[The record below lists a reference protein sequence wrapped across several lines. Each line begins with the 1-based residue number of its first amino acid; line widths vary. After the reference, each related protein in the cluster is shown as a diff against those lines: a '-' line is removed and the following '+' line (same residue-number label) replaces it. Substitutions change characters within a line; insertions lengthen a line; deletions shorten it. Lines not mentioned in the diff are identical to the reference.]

1 MPLTPTEP
9 PAAPDL
15 RAPRAALMACWAL
28 IGVAELYFALHSASP
43 PSGAWSALELAGL
56 LGIGAAHAA
65 LTRGDWKGSIGFP
78 GAVAVYLL
86 LLRSDQLVPAI
97 RIGAAILGPAFVVM
111 GARVVHTLTAKLPRW
126 LAVVLVTVIFVPPMR
141 LLALRNGKVAKARAR
156 FVEDLTG
163 PLRALGQ
170 GRSATGPPVV
180 VVTVDTLR
188 ADYAVNMKTWARLA
202 ERGRTWDD
210 AMSTSSWTVPA
221 VASIWTG
228 LLPGEHKAGRRA
240 VGDFMPI
247 AKAAPTLAEELRAR
261 GYRTGAFVANP
272 FVAGSIG
279 FRRGFDTWMNPDE
292 RVFQPFLLLGDVR
305 ARPGRDAAQV
315 IDHALGWLE
324 GAEPT
329 GWMLWV
335 HLFDTHLPYMHLPEG
350 HLAREVLLP
359 GPVRSGRQRA
369 TGRLRRAVREGYQ
382 IEVNYVDEQLQRLL
396 DGLEARGFF
405 DRGTLVFTADHGEEF
420 WEHRGYEHGH
430 SHHVEVTEVPMAVV
444 SPGLA
449 AGPGEGAVSLIDV
462 TPTLRAVTGMAP
474 GPGEG
479 LDLRGAIAPD
489 RMVKAAGNLYGP
501 TQTSARDPA
510 LKCIET
516 RDGRSDA
523 LKAYALDNDPRE
535 HRPLEPGAAPS
546 VCAAAHELPD
556 GAGSGEV
563 RVDLAL
569 EQLCALGYVECDGA
583 PPAAPPAPPP
593 APAGGAEPGP
603 GPSDTAQPP
612 AP

>member
-1 MPLTPTEP
+1 MTRPTTDPPSAPSPL
-9 PAAPDL
+9 
-15 RAPRAALMACWAL
+15 APRAALVAAWVL
-28 IGVAELYFALHSASP
+28 IGLVELYFAHNSASP
-43 PSGAWSALELAGL
+43 PGWLWSGLEIGGL
-56 LGIGAAHAA
+56 LLIGAAHAA
-65 LTRGDWKGSIGFP
+65 LTRGDWRGSIGLP
-78 GAVAVYLL
+78 GAVAVYVL

-97 RIGAAILGPAFVVM
+97 RIGAAVIGPVFVVM
-111 GARVVHTLTAKLPRW
+111 GARVVHSLTAKLPRW
-126 LAVVLVTVIFVPPMR
+126 LAVVLVTALFLPPMR
-141 LLALRNGKVAKARAR
+141 LLALRNGKVARAR
-156 FVEDLTG
+156 GRFIEDLSG
-163 PLRALGQ
+163 PLTALAD
-170 GRSATGPPVV
+170 RHTATGPPVV
-180 VVTVDTLR
+180 VLTVDTLR
-188 ADYAVNMKTWARLA
+188 ADYAVRMKTWSRLA

-221 VASIWTG
+221 VASLWTG

-247 AKAAPTLAEELRAR
+247 AKSASTLAEELQRR
-261 GYRTGAFVANP
+261 GYHTGAFVANP

-279 FRRGFDTWMNPDE
+279 FRRGFDDWMNPDE
-292 RVFQPFLLLGDVR
+292 RVFQPYLLLGDVR

-315 IDHALGWLE
+315 VDHALQWLDS
-324 GAEPT
+324 ADDS

-335 HLFDTHLPYMHLPEG
+335 HLFDTHLPYAHLPED

-369 TGRLRRAVREGYQ
+369 TGKLRRAVREGYQ
-382 IEVNYVDEQLQRLL
+382 IEVDYVDGQLERVL
-396 DGLEARGFF
+396 DALEARGFF
-405 DRGTLVFTADHGEEF
+405 KRGTLIFSSDHGEEF

-444 SPGLA
+444 SPGVP
-449 AGPGEGAVSLIDV
+449 AGPGPGAVSLIDV
-462 TPTLRAVTGMAP
+462 TPTLRAVTGMPP

-479 LDLRGAIAPD
+479 LDLRGEISSA
-489 RMVKAAGNLYGP
+489 RVVKAAGNLYGA

-510 LKCIET
+510 VKCIET

-523 LKAYALDNDPRE
+523 LKAYDRTTDPRE
-535 HRPLEPGAAPS
+535 RSPQPPGAAPS

-569 EQLCALGYVECDGA
+569 EQLCALGYVECAGA
-583 PPAAPPAPPP
+583 PTAAPEAAPVTPAAPPEGAPADTGAPPVP
-593 APAGGAEPGP
+593 
-603 GPSDTAQPP
+603 
-612 AP
+612 